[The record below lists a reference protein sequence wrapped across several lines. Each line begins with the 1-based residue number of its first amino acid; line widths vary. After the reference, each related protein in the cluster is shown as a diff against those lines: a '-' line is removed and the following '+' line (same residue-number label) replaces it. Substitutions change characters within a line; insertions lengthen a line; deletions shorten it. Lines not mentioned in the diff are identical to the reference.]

1 MAKKADVVK
10 ALKAI
15 TVLTK
20 WGQWCFQTAN
30 GIPMGMSKAQERLV
44 KTAMAAPAP
53 RRTRKAERV

>member
-1 MAKKADVVK
+1 MAKKADTVK

-20 WGQWCFQTAN
+20 WGQWCFQAAN

-44 KTAMAAPAP
+44 KIAMASPAP
-53 RRTRKAERV
+53 RRTRKEQ